1 MTTPGAA
8 VRTWILHAL
17 GGWNR
22 FWFTPALPH
31 TLALMRMLAGAMI
44 LYTHL
49 VWTLDLSAFLGPDS
63 WITGDVARQVHAA
76 NAERMGAS
84 ASLAWSHLWYIESP
98 AVLWAAH
105 VAALAVLAMFMLGL
119 FTRVTSILT
128 WLLVVSY
135 CHRLTGSLFGLDQI
149 NAMLAMYLML
159 APCGSVWSLDRWLA
173 RRRGGKLS
181 PVAATVSAN
190 VATRLIQ
197 LHMCVIY
204 LFGGIAKM
212 RGVTWWDGSA
222 MWLSVANYEYQ
233 SLDMTWLVHVPLLVS
248 LLTHM
253 TVFWEAFYCAL
264 VWPRLTRP
272 LILLMAVAVHGGI
285 ALFLGMITFGLVMLI
300 GNLAFIAPETVER
313 CRISLVRGLGRWR
326 AGQGSAAV
334 PVPTSAR
341 AGHPAGQRSGK

>member
-1 MTTPGAA
+1 MTAPTAA
-8 VRTWILHAL
+8 MRTWSLQAV

-22 FWFTPALPH
+22 FWFTPSLPH
-31 TLALMRMLAGAMI
+31 TLALMRILAGAMI

-49 VWTLDLSAFLGPDS
+49 IWTLDLSAFLGPDS
-63 WITGDVARQVHAA
+63 WITGDVARQIHASNVA
-76 NAERMGAS
+76 RMGGGS
-84 ASLAWSHLWYIESP
+84 SLAWSHLWYIDSP
-98 AVLWAAH
+98 VVLWLAH
-105 VAALAVLAMFMLGL
+105 VAALAVFAMFMLGL

-135 CHRLTGSLFGLDQI
+135 CHRLVGSLFGLDQI

-159 APCGSVWSLDRWLA
+159 APCGSVWSLDRLLA

-181 PVAATVSAN
+181 PVAPTVSAN

-272 LILLMAVAVHGGI
+272 LVLLMAVAVHGGI
-285 ALFLGMITFGLVMLI
+285 ALFLGMITFGLAMLI

-313 CRISLVRGLGRWR
+313 SREALMRGLGRL
-326 AGQGSAAV
+326 ATGQGSGAEPA
-334 PVPTSAR
+334 TAGSAHSP
-341 AGHPAGQRSGK
+341 GHRGRK